1 MDTGAVAGEQ
11 EREGEGDCHAQYE
24 HRIKDSKHDQDLPKS
39 CLRNKKKVRKYERL
53 VLDDAKVKPNPLSWI
68 ELGKNA

>member
-1 MDTGAVAGEQ
+1 MDAGAIAGEQ

-39 CLRNKKKVRKYERL
+39 CLKNKQVRGSYI
-53 VLDDAKVKPNPLSWI
+53 DALS
-68 ELGKNA
+68 KCM